1 MASDSNPLRVFPEI
15 LLENGTTRRVLAD
28 SPELMVVAFGFPK
41 GAEGARHRH
50 PHVQSTY
57 VQSGRYRFIVDGRSF
72 EVGPGDA
79 FIIPS
84 GAEHGCECL
93 EGGVLID
100 SFTPRRDDF
109 L

>member
-1 MASDSNPLRVFPEI
+1 MSDPIR
-15 LLENGTTRRVLAD
+15 TVLAH
-28 SPELMVVAFGFPK
+28 SPELMVVRFAFRAGDQ
-41 GAEGARHRH
+41 GALHSH

-57 VQSGRYRFIVDGRSF
+57 VQSGRYRFTVDGRDF

-79 FIIPS
+79 FVIPS
-84 GAEHGCECL
+84 HAQRGCTCL
-93 EGGVLID
+93 EGGELID

>member
-1 MASDSNPLRVFPEI
+1 MAVAMHEGDLTGRRLALAQPGRQPVEI
-15 LLENGTTRRVLAD
+15 GEIN
-28 SPELMVVAFGFPK
+28 
-41 GAEGARHRH
+41 
-50 PHVQSTY
+50 
-57 VQSGRYRFIVDGRSF
+57 RFTIDGQPS

-84 GAEHGCECL
+84 GAEHGCTCQE
-93 EGGVLID
+93 EGVLID

>member
-1 MASDSNPLRVFPEI
+1 MTDPVR
-15 LLENGTTRRVLAD
+15 TVLAHGPD
-28 SPELMVVAFGFPK
+28 LMVVRFAFAAGDR
-41 GAEGARHRH
+41 GALHSH

-57 VQSGRYRFIVDGRSF
+57 VLSGRYRFTIDGQPS

-84 GAEHGCECL
+84 GAEHGCLCL
-93 EGGVLID
+93 EEGVLID

>member
-1 MASDSNPLRVFPEI
+1 MSDPVR
-15 LLENGTTRRVLAD
+15 TVLAHL
-28 SPELMVVAFGFPK
+28 PELMVVRFAFNAGDR
-41 GAEGARHRH
+41 GALHSH

-57 VQSGRYRFIVDGRSF
+57 VQSGRYRFSVDGQDF

-79 FIIPS
+79 FVIPS
-84 GAEHGCECL
+84 DAEHGCECL
-93 EGGVLID
+93 EGGELID

>member
-1 MASDSNPLRVFPEI
+1 MTEP
-15 LLENGTTRRVLAD
+15 TREVLAH
-28 SPELMVVAFGFPK
+28 SPELMLVRFSFQPGD
-41 GAEGARHRH
+41 EGAPHSH

-57 VQSGRYRFIVDGRSF
+57 VRSGRFRFTVAGDSF

-79 FIIPS
+79 FVIPS
-84 GAEHGCECL
+84 AAEHGCVCIEAG
-93 EGGVLID
+93 ELID

>member
-1 MASDSNPLRVFPEI
+1 
-15 LLENGTTRRVLAD
+15 
-28 SPELMVVAFGFPK
+28 MVVRFAFRAGDR
-41 GAEGARHRH
+41 GALHSH

-57 VQSGRYRFIVDGRSF
+57 VQSGRYRFTVDGRDF

-79 FIIPS
+79 FVIPS
-84 GAEHGCECL
+84 GAEHGCTCL
-93 EGGVLID
+93 EAGELID

>member
-1 MASDSNPLRVFPEI
+1 MSDPVR
-15 LLENGTTRRVLAD
+15 TVLAH
-28 SPELMVVAFGFPK
+28 SPDLMVVRFAFRAGDR
-41 GAEGARHRH
+41 GALHSH

-57 VQSGRYRFIVDGRSF
+57 VQSGRFRFTVDGRDF

-79 FIIPS
+79 FVIPS
-84 GAEHGCECL
+84 GAEHGCTCL

-100 SFTPRRDDF
+100 GFTPRRDDF

>member
-1 MASDSNPLRVFPEI
+1 MPFPAVDA
-15 LLENGTTRRVLAD
+15 GHGVTRRVLAE
-28 SPELMVVAFGFPK
+28 SPELMVVAFTF
-41 GAEGARHRH
+41 AEGGRGLPHSH

-57 VQSGRYRFIVDGRSF
+57 VAAGRFAFEVGGERF

-79 FIIPS
+79 FVVPS
-84 GAEHGCECL
+84 GVEHGCRAL
-93 EGGVLID
+93 EPGLLVD